1 MDKDR
6 RLSVGK
12 DAVVIGDVSG
22 DVGDGS
28 VVIGATDS
36 KGNVILNQTMA
47 VGRDAHAGRGSI
59 AIGAGA
65 GAGADIVHAFREIGK
80 IIQSSGDGELVNA
93 FTDLCN
99 ELNKDSKDKSRIG
112 MLWDTIKV
120 SAALSGA
127 ISFVSKVSGFIASI
141 L

>member
-6 RLSVGK
+6 KLRVGK

-28 VVIGATDS
+28 VVIGPTDS
-36 KGNVILNQTMA
+36 RGNVILNQTMA
-47 VGRDAHAGRGSI
+47 VGRDAYAGPGSI

-65 GAGADIVHAFREIGK
+65 GAGSDIVHAFHEIGK
-80 IIQSSGDGELVNA
+80 IIQSSGDRGLLKD
-93 FTDLCN
+93 FTELCN
-99 ELNKDSKDKSRIG
+99 ELNKHEKDKSRIR
-112 MLWDTIKV
+112 MLWDTIKA
-120 SAALSGA
+120 SAVLNGA
-127 ISFVSKVSGFIASI
+127 IEFVSKVSGFIASI